1 MLPKVCTIFP
11 DLPHQPRD
19 SLARVTASLLRHGL
33 AQGPVQ
39 TLQLGVV
46 AELLDN
52 NRDISTFPEP
62 MEYIL
67 DID

>member
-1 MLPKVCTIFP
+1 MLPMVCTIFP

-33 AQGPVQ
+33 AQPLVK
-39 TLQLGVV
+39 TLQLGII

>member
-1 MLPKVCTIFP
+1 MLPMVSTIFP
-11 DLPHQPRD
+11 DLTYQPRD

-33 AQGPVQ
+33 AQPPVQ